1 MSFCE
6 YFTLGTLNENER
18 GREKKINKVRAS
30 VMHGMSSASSQ
41 GSPVL
46 DNSSMKS
53 KMADTVL
60 NGVEL
65 RLQSESDIVVGF
77 AGEMSRV
84 CATGQQ

>member
-1 MSFCE
+1 MPVR
-6 YFTLGTLNENER
+6 EN
-18 GREKKINKVRAS
+18 GGDKKKNKVRAS

-46 DNSSMKS
+46 DNSNMKS
-53 KMADTVL
+53 KMADSVL

-65 RLQSESDIVVGF
+65 RLQNESDIVVGL
-77 AGEMSRV
+77 ARETSRA